1 MKILNLYSGLG
12 GNRKLWPDSVQ
23 VTAVEYD
30 ERIAQFYQNQFPHDT
45 VIIGDAIEY
54 IEKHYQDFD
63 FIWASPP
70 CQSHS
75 QYRHRV
81 GVLAK
86 GFKPIPIDP
95 SLYYIIRFLMNNFR
109 GLWAVEN
116 VIPYYPYEIEPTII
130 LQRHPIWSNFPIEY
144 REFPKDSI
152 RSKNKISDYKE
163 FFDIADTR
171 IMNKRQALRNCVNP
185 ELGLHLLKCA
195 IAHRGNDGTDS

>member
-30 ERIAQFYQNQFPHDT
+30 ERIADFYKSQFPLDT
-45 VIIGDAIEY
+45 VILGDAIECLK
-54 IEKHYQDFD
+54 EHYQEFD

-75 QYRHRV
+75 RYRYRV

-86 GFKPIPIDP
+86 GYKEIPVDP
-95 SLYYIIRFLMNNFR
+95 SLYMIIRFLMENFK
-109 GLWAVEN
+109 GKWAVEN
-116 VIPYYPYEIEPTII
+116 VIPYYPYEIQPTVI
-130 LQRHPIWSNFPIEY
+130 LQRHPFWTNFPIEH

-152 RSKNKISDYKE
+152 GWKNKISDYKDL
-163 FFDIADTR
+163 FNISDTR
-171 IMNKRQALRNCVNP
+171 IKNKIQALRNCVNP
-185 ELGLHLLKCA
+185 ELGLYVLKE
-195 IAHRGNDGTDS
+195 GMK

>member
-30 ERIAQFYQNQFPHDT
+30 ERIADFYKSQFPLDT
-45 VIIGDAIEY
+45 VILGDAIECLK
-54 IEKHYQDFD
+54 EHYQEFD

-75 QYRHRV
+75 QYRYRV

-86 GFKPIPIDP
+86 GYKEIPVDP
-95 SLYYIIRFLMNNFR
+95 SLYMIIRFLMENFK
-109 GLWAVEN
+109 GKWAVEN
-116 VIPYYPYEIEPTII
+116 VIPYYPYEIQPTVI
-130 LQRHPIWSNFPIEY
+130 LQRHPFWSNFPIEH

-152 RSKNKISDYKE
+152 GWKNKISDYKDL
-163 FFDIADTR
+163 FNISDTR
-171 IMNKRQALRNCVNP
+171 IKNKIQALRNCVNP
-185 ELGLHLLKCA
+185 ELGLYVLKE
-195 IAHRGNDGTDS
+195 GMK

>member
-30 ERIAQFYQNQFPHDT
+30 ERIADFYKSQFPLDT
-45 VIIGDAIEY
+45 VILGDAIECLK
-54 IEKHYQDFD
+54 EHYQEFD

-75 QYRHRV
+75 RYRYRV

-86 GFKPIPIDP
+86 GYKEIPVDP
-95 SLYYIIRFLMNNFR
+95 SLYMIIRFLMENFK
-109 GLWAVEN
+109 GKWAVEN
-116 VIPYYPYEIEPTII
+116 VIPYYPYEIQPTVI
-130 LQRHPIWSNFPIEY
+130 LQRHPFWTNFPIEH

-152 RSKNKISDYKE
+152 GWKNKISDYKDL
-163 FFDIADTR
+163 FNISDTR
-171 IMNKRQALRNCVNP
+171 IKNKIQALRNCVNP
-185 ELGLHLLKCA
+185 DLGLYVLTEGMKQ
-195 IAHRGNDGTDS
+195 

>member
-30 ERIAQFYQNQFPHDT
+30 ERIADFYKSQFPLDT
-45 VIIGDAIEY
+45 VILGDAIECLK
-54 IEKHYQDFD
+54 EHYQEFD

-75 QYRHRV
+75 AYRYRV

-86 GFKPIPIDP
+86 GYKEIPVDP
-95 SLYYIIRFLMNNFR
+95 SLYMIIRFLMENFK
-109 GLWAVEN
+109 GKWAVEN
-116 VIPYYPYEIEPTII
+116 VIPYYPYEIQPTVI
-130 LQRHPIWSNFPIEY
+130 LQRHPFWSNFPIEH

-152 RSKNKISDYKE
+152 GWKNKISDYKDL
-163 FFDIADTR
+163 FNISDTR
-171 IMNKRQALRNCVNP
+171 IKNKIQALRNCVNP
-185 ELGLHLLKCA
+185 ELGLYVLKE
-195 IAHRGNDGTDS
+195 GMK

>member
-30 ERIAQFYQNQFPHDT
+30 ERIADFYKSQFPLDT
-45 VIIGDAIEY
+45 VILGDAIECLK
-54 IEKHYQDFD
+54 EHYQEFD

-75 QYRHRV
+75 RYRYRV

-86 GFKPIPIDP
+86 GYKEIPVDP
-95 SLYYIIRFLMNNFR
+95 SLYMIIRFLMENFK
-109 GLWAVEN
+109 GKWAVEN
-116 VIPYYPYEIEPTII
+116 VIPYYPYEIQPTVI
-130 LQRHPIWSNFPIEY
+130 LQRHPFWSNFPIEH

-152 RSKNKISDYKE
+152 GWKNKISDYKDL
-163 FFDIADTR
+163 FNISDTR
-171 IMNKRQALRNCVNP
+171 IKNKIQALRNCVNP
-185 ELGLHLLKCA
+185 ELGLYVLKE
-195 IAHRGNDGTDS
+195 GMK